1 MLWGEDSTAKKST
14 SKTDLRQGALQ
25 IVKSAKELDVFER
38 EKPNWRKQKHGSN
51 LNESRSC

>member
-38 EKPNWRKQKHGSN
+38 EKTKLEETKTWQ
-51 LNESRSC
+51 